1 MQVFLK
7 TLAVVCTVSI
17 VLLEAGF
24 AQANSTEAGTVSSV
38 IPNAYLIRNGSAISA
53 KYESAVRWGDTLR
66 TDGNGRAT
74 IRLQDGSVISLGEYS
89 EVRIQHDAAA
99 TSLILPRGIMR
110 ADSLSG
116 FTEIQT
122 PSLVIHA
129 NRGEMLIDAAQLGD
143 TAVICVTGSAEVT
156 SGSQGSPVLCRD
168 GDSLLARNGE
178 SLRYVTT
185 DDRQIA
191 ILRNASDPNAP
202 PPFVPFP

>member
-1 MQVFLK
+1 MTFLK

-17 VLLEAGF
+17 ALLEAGY
-24 AQANSTEAGTVSSV
+24 AQANSTDAGTVSSV
-38 IPNAYLIRNGSAISA
+38 APSAYLIRNGSAISA
-53 KYESAVRWGDTLR
+53 EYKSAVQWGDTLR

-74 IRLQDGSVISLGEYS
+74 IHLRNGSVISLGEYS
-89 EVRIQHDAAA
+89 EVRIQHDTTA
-99 TSLILPRGIMR
+99 TSLILAHGVMR
-110 ADSLSG
+110 ADSISG

-122 PSLVIHA
+122 PSLAIHA
-129 NRGEMLIDAAQLGD
+129 NRGEMLIDATQPGD
-143 TAVICVTGSAEVT
+143 TAVVCVTGSAEVT

-191 ILRNASDPNAP
+191 ILRNASDPDAP
-202 PPFVPFP
+202 PPFLPFP